1 MKRPDYRTL
10 QALDAVIR
18 ERGFERAAQKLCI
31 TQSAVSQRIKQLENM
46 FGQPLLVRTVPPR
59 PTEQGQKLLA
69 LLRQVELLEDE
80 WLGDEQTGS
89 TPLLLSLAVNADS
102 LATWLLPA
110 LAPVLADSPI
120 RLNLQVEDETRT
132 QERLRRGEVV
142 GAVSIQHQALPS
154 CLVDKLGALDYLF
167 VGSKPFAERYF
178 PNGVT
183 RSALLKAPA
192 VAFDHLDDMHQAF
205 LQQNFDLPPGSV
217 PCHIVNSSEAFVQL
231 ARQGTTCCM
240 IPHLQIEKEL
250 ESGELID
257 LSVQLIDLTLEL
269 LILGGQRAVGF
280 LGFAELG
287 RDKLCCLII
296 ASLSGLLG
304 LSHSVLQTSILR
316 LELLHLT
323 GKIGDL
329 RIKVGHVRTQRLGGL
344 TAGYRLTSKSL
355 DGFRDLIKEVIDLV
369 DIITF
374 LESNSLEGML
384 PNILRRQQSHKSCTS
399 LWGIAR
405 TYVGL
410 KSECYHDPIV
420 SEHSTWVFMPD
431 ICLRRVKNGLRTLS
445 EQHFPVPPAQ
455 NTAQ

>member
-69 LLRQVELLEDE
+69 LLRQVELLEEE

-89 TPLLLSLAVNADS
+89 TPLLLS
-102 LATWLLPA
+102 

-167 VGSKPFAERYF
+167 VASKPFAERYF

-183 RSALLKAPA
+183 RSSLLKAPA

-250 ESGELID
+250 ESGELIN
-257 LSVQLIDLTLEL
+257 LTP
-269 LILGGQRAVGF
+269 
-280 LGFAELG
+280 
-287 RDKLCCLII
+287 
-296 ASLSGLLG
+296 GLLQRRMLYWHRFAPESRMMRKVTDALLEYG
-304 LSHSVLQTSILR
+304 HKVL
-316 LELLHLT
+316 
-323 GKIGDL
+323 
-329 RIKVGHVRTQRLGGL
+329 
-344 TAGYRLTSKSL
+344 
-355 DGFRDLIKEVIDLV
+355 
-369 DIITF
+369 
-374 LESNSLEGML
+374 
-384 PNILRRQQSHKSCTS
+384 RQ
-399 LWGIAR
+399 
-405 TYVGL
+405 
-410 KSECYHDPIV
+410 D
-420 SEHSTWVFMPD
+420 
-431 ICLRRVKNGLRTLS
+431 
-445 EQHFPVPPAQ
+445 
-455 NTAQ
+455 

>member
-1 MKRPDYRTL
+1 MPLFVNADSN
-10 QALDAVIR
+10 
-18 ERGFERAAQKLCI
+18 AQHKKLCI

-142 GAVSIQHQALPS
+142 GAVSIQPQALPS
-154 CLVDKLGALDYLF
+154 CLVDQLGALDYLF
-167 VGSKPFAERYF
+167 VASKAFAERYF

-183 RSALLKAPA
+183 RAALLKAPA

-231 ARQGTTCCM
+231 ARPG
-240 IPHLQIEKEL
+240 H
-250 ESGELID
+250 D
-257 LSVQLIDLTLEL
+257 
-269 LILGGQRAVGF
+269 
-280 LGFAELG
+280 
-287 RDKLCCLII
+287 
-296 ASLSGLLG
+296 
-304 LSHSVLQTSILR
+304 
-316 LELLHLT
+316 LLHDPTSADRERAEQRRADRPDARLT
-323 GKIGDL
+323 PAPYALLAPLCTRKPDDA
-329 RIKVGHVRTQRLGGL
+329 QRHRC
-344 TAGYRLTSKSL
+344 TAGPWS
-355 DGFRDLIKEVIDLV
+355 
-369 DIITF
+369 
-374 LESNSLEGML
+374 
-384 PNILRRQQSHKSCTS
+384 
-399 LWGIAR
+399 
-405 TYVGL
+405 
-410 KSECYHDPIV
+410 
-420 SEHSTWVFMPD
+420 
-431 ICLRRVKNGLRTLS
+431 
-445 EQHFPVPPAQ
+445 
-455 NTAQ
+455 

>member
-69 LLRQVELLEDE
+69 LLHQVELLEEE
-80 WLGDEQTGS
+80 WLGDEQGGTT

-110 LAPVLADSPI
+110 LKDVLADSPV

-142 GAVSIQHQALPS
+142 GAVSIQPQPLPS
-154 CLVDKLGALDYLF
+154 CLVDQLGALDYLF
-167 VGSKPFAERYF
+167 VGSREFADKYF

-205 LQQNFDLPPGSV
+205 LQQNFDLSPGSV

-231 ARQGTTCCM
+231 ARQGSTCCM
-240 IPHLQIEKEL
+240 IPHLQIEREL
-250 ESGELID
+250 ASGELID
-257 LSVQLIDLTLEL
+257 LTP
-269 LILGGQRAVGF
+269 
-280 LGFAELG
+280 
-287 RDKLCCLII
+287 
-296 ASLSGLLG
+296 GLLQRRMLYWHRFAPESRLMRRVTDAL
-304 LSHSVLQTSILR
+304 LSHGHRVLR
-316 LELLHLT
+316 
-323 GKIGDL
+323 
-329 RIKVGHVRTQRLGGL
+329 
-344 TAGYRLTSKSL
+344 
-355 DGFRDLIKEVIDLV
+355 
-369 DIITF
+369 
-374 LESNSLEGML
+374 
-384 PNILRRQQSHKSCTS
+384 
-399 LWGIAR
+399 
-405 TYVGL
+405 
-410 KSECYHDPIV
+410 
-420 SEHSTWVFMPD
+420 
-431 ICLRRVKNGLRTLS
+431 
-445 EQHFPVPPAQ
+445 Q
-455 NTAQ
+455 NTEA

>member
-69 LLRQVELLEDE
+69 LLRQVELLEEE

-89 TPLLLSLAVNADS
+89 TPLLLSLAN
-102 LATWLLPA
+102 
-110 LAPVLADSPI
+110 VLSDSPI

-142 GAVSIQHQALPS
+142 GAVSIQPQALPS
-154 CLVDKLGALDYLF
+154 CLVDQLGALDYLF
-167 VGSKPFAERYF
+167 VASKEFAQRYF

-183 RSALLKAPA
+183 RSALLKAPV

-250 ESGELID
+250 NSGELID
-257 LSVQLIDLTLEL
+257 LTPGLFQRRMLYWHRFAPESRMMRRVTDALIDY
-269 LILGGQRAVGF
+269 GH
-280 LGFAELG
+280 
-287 RDKLCCLII
+287 K
-296 ASLSGLLG
+296 
-304 LSHSVLQTSILR
+304 VL
-316 LELLHLT
+316 
-323 GKIGDL
+323 
-329 RIKVGHVRTQRLGGL
+329 
-344 TAGYRLTSKSL
+344 
-355 DGFRDLIKEVIDLV
+355 
-369 DIITF
+369 
-374 LESNSLEGML
+374 
-384 PNILRRQQSHKSCTS
+384 RQ
-399 LWGIAR
+399 
-405 TYVGL
+405 
-410 KSECYHDPIV
+410 D
-420 SEHSTWVFMPD
+420 
-431 ICLRRVKNGLRTLS
+431 
-445 EQHFPVPPAQ
+445 
-455 NTAQ
+455 